1 MRVRRSVSPMRSET
15 LVRSEN
21 ETTMNRQS
29 SAVAARLRIF
39 DAHDRE
45 SWEEWLSAWRRC
57 ADGDLFSHPAYLV
70 DRAEPGQAPLAA
82 EFDDGH
88 GSCVL
93 FAFLLRRIDADA
105 LGRPV
110 AQECFDIT
118 TALYYGGPLCS
129 LADGTEEATLLETFW
144 DRFRRWARS
153 QRIVSEFHRE
163 NPMSGG
169 LSSYPGQRI
178 EQAGHVVKELDG
190 RTEADLLG
198 DTSKS
203 FRRSVRKAEAADIN
217 VIVDETG
224 ERLDDFLDLYYATMD
239 RNHASA
245 RFYYPRGF
253 FDMLNTSFAGRVAY
267 LYALDNGRP
276 ISAELVVYCAE
287 IGYSVLG
294 ATEESS
300 LRSGVNSLLSH
311 QAFLYA
317 QTRGI
322 KHYVLGGGVTNAAD
336 DSLLRYKLS
345 MAKSGLR
352 RYFTGQQVIDEE
364 RYIRL
369 SSGHSCNST
378 FFPTYRSGCSC
389 EDSDQIADS
398 ESKR

>member
-1 MRVRRSVSPMRSET
+1 MRVGRSVSLMRSET
-15 LVRSEN
+15 LTQSEN
-21 ETTMNRQS
+21 ETMKQQS
-29 SAVAARLRIF
+29 SAAAARMRIL
-39 DAHDRE
+39 DAQDRE

-57 ADGDLFSHPAYLV
+57 ANGDMFSHPAYLV
-70 DRAEPGQAPLAA
+70 DRAESGQTPLAA
-82 EFDDGH
+82 EFDDGR

-93 FAFLLRRIDADA
+93 FAFLLRRIDSDVF
-105 LGRPV
+105 GRSSV
-110 AQECFDIT
+110 AQKCFDIT

-129 LADGTEEATLLETFW
+129 LADGAEEATLLETFW
-144 DRFRRWARS
+144 DRFRQWARS

-163 NPMSGG
+163 NPVSGG
-169 LSSYPGQRI
+169 LSSYPGQRV
-178 EQAGHVVKELDG
+178 EQAGHVVKELEG

-203 FRRSVRKAEAADIN
+203 FRRSVRKAEAAGIN

-245 RFYYPRGF
+245 RFYYPREF
-253 FDMLNTSFAGRVAY
+253 FDMLNTSLAGRVAY

-300 LRSGVNSLLSH
+300 LRTGVNSLLSH

-336 DSLLRYKLS
+336 DSLLHYKLS

-352 RYFTGQQVIDEE
+352 RYFTAQQVIDEE

-389 EDSDQIADS
+389 GDVDQIADS